1 MIVIKYILI
10 FFITIY
16 IYYRK
21 YIIMKSLKYKIY
33 RRKTKKIERKLFKT
47 LGGNNTMS
55 KRLNEELASLMAKLQ
70 TIMAKQGEP
79 FKVRAYKKAEETIME
94 FPSDIVDIQQ
104 LKGKPGIGETIMEK
118 LKEYVETGTLRLLE
132 REKNNPENILSDV
145 YGVGPKKAK
154 DLVAGGI
161 TTIEQ
166 LRAQQ
171 DKVLNDT
178 QKVGLKYYEDILER
192 IPRAEID
199 RFADVFQIMFDKVKQ
214 EGSRYE
220 IVGSYRR
227 GAQDSGDIDVIIT
240 SKNDTVFKHF
250 VDGLIAEKVIIEV
263 LSRGK
268 SKCLV
273 IARLPL
279 ARHARRVDF
288 LFSTPEEYAFSV
300 LYFTGSKAFNTV
312 MRGHALTRG
321 YSLNE
326 HGLSKVVDKKQEEKV
341 TQGFNT
347 EQDIFDFLGLVYK
360 TPVERVDGRA
370 VIVKGLAQPQAEA
383 QAQPMA
389 QAQPTAQAQTS
400 PPKIKT
406 KKIRAVLKKPP
417 IKIEQPEGPGGGKG
431 YRGHEVAST
440 LRREAPLR
448 EPGVPPKIEAIE
460 KNGFGQIEKL
470 SQKELENLVE
480 KASSAYYNESP
491 IMTDN
496 EYDIIKELLA
506 RKFPQSQVLK
516 EVGAPVKKDK
526 ATLPYEMA
534 SMDKIKP
541 DTGALANWMAKYK
554 GPYVLSCKL
563 DGVSGL
569 YTTEG
574 DTPKLYT
581 RGNGIV
587 GQDVTHLIKPLN
599 LPKHK
604 GVTVR
609 GEFIIPK
616 KVFEDKYKERFANPR
631 NLVAGIVN
639 SKTIDDKTRDL
650 HFVTYEVVSPAIKPS
665 QQMSRLSVLNHEV
678 VQNQTVS
685 TLTNEFLSAT
695 LLDWR
700 KDYEYEIDGVV
711 VCDDA
716 LYERARGNPE
726 HAFAFKMVISDQ
738 VAEVKVLDVLW
749 SPSKDGYLKPRVR
762 IEPLRLGGVTI
773 EYATGFNAKFI
784 EENKIGFGAMIEI
797 VRSGDVIPFI
807 KSIIV
812 PAEKAKMPD
821 VAYRWTDTHV
831 DIILENAAEDSTVR
845 EKTITAF
852 FVGLEVDGLS
862 TGNVKRLIAAGY
874 DTIEKIVHM
883 QKADF
888 KKAEGFKDKLTEKI
902 YTSLHEKLAGASLV
916 DIMAASGLM
925 GRGLGH
931 RKIEPIIGAFP
942 DILTSKQSDGEKV
955 KMLKSIKGIG
965 KENAES
971 FVSNIAKF
979 NTFYGELFPGKS
991 PKALAN
997 VMRPKEVDVADKS
1010 SPLYGKKVVMT
1021 KTRDKDV
1028 IEYLKK
1034 VGAVLEDSMKK
1045 DVALLIVK
1053 SHDDESNKMKFAKEN
1068 GIPIMTPEEF
1078 MKAKW

>member
-1 MIVIKYILI
+1 MQR
-10 FFITIY
+10 F
-16 IYYRK
+16 
-21 YIIMKSLKYKIY
+21 
-33 RRKTKKIERKLFKT
+33 TKKHIKRNQTTKNKIDPNKLNIS
-47 LGGNNTMS
+47 GGTKQMS
-55 KRLNEELASLMAKLQ
+55 SKRRLNEELASLMAKLQ

-79 FKVRAYKKAEETIME
+79 FKARAYKKAEETIME

-240 SKNDTVFKHF
+240 SKNETVFKHF

-370 VIVKGLAQPQAEA
+370 VIVKGLAQ
-383 QAQPMA
+383 AQPMA
-389 QAQPTAQAQTS
+389 QPQAQTS

-417 IKIEQPEGPGGGKG
+417 IKIE
-431 YRGHEVAST
+431 
-440 LRREAPLR
+440 
-448 EPGVPPKIEAIE
+448 AIE
-460 KNGFGQIEKL
+460 KNGFGQVEQL
-470 SQKELENLVE
+470 SQKELEDLVE
-480 KASSAYYNESP
+480 KANSAYYNESP

-496 EYDIIKELLA
+496 EYDIIKELLE

-526 ATLPYEMA
+526 VTLPYEMA

-650 HFVTYEVVSPAIKPS
+650 HFVAYEVISPAIKPS

-678 VQNQTVS
+678 VRNQTVS

-700 KDYEYEIDGVV
+700 KDYEYEIDGVI

-716 LYERARGNPE
+716 LYERTRGNPE

-807 KSIIV
+807 KSVIV

-831 DIILENAAEDSTVR
+831 DIILENASEDSTVR

-902 YTSLHEKLAGASLV
+902 YTSLHAKLAGASLV

-925 GRGLGH
+925 GRGLGY

-979 NTFYGELFPGKS
+979 NSFYGELFPGKS

-1078 MKAKW
+1078 MKKYNTAG